1 MNGIYSFLGICMC
14 LACLGAVL
22 RQLKPSFFPFYTVGC
37 VVLCGVYLVSLLTP
51 VVSYVRELTE
61 STALP
66 SFFGVLFKAVG
77 VSLLSTAASEICT
90 ACGENSLAKGVEG
103 AGKAV
108 ILLLSLPV
116 VKYLL
121 ESALQLAV

>member
-1 MNGIYSFLGICMC
+1 MNGIYAFLGVSLC

-22 RQLKPSFFPFYTVGC
+22 RQLKPTVFPFYTVGC
-37 VVLCGVYLVSLLTP
+37 VVICGAYLLSLLAP
-51 VVSYVRELTE
+51 LISYVKELTE
-61 STALP
+61 STAIP
-66 SFFGVLFKAVG
+66 SFFALLFKAVG
-77 VSLLSTAASEICT
+77 VSLLCSVASEICS
-90 ACGENSLAKGVEG
+90 ACGETSLAKGVES

-108 ILLLSLPV
+108 ILILSLPV

>member
-1 MNGIYSFLGICMC
+1 MNGIYSFLGVSVC
-14 LACLGAVL
+14 LSCLGAVL
-22 RQLKPSFFPFYTVGC
+22 KQLKPAFFPFYSVACTV
-37 VVLCGVYLVSLLTP
+37 VCGGYIISLLAP
-51 VVSYVRELTE
+51 VAAYVKQLTE

-66 SFFGVLFKAVG
+66 AFFSTLFKAVG
-77 VSLLSTAASEICT
+77 VSLLCSAVSEICK
-90 ACGENSLAKGVEG
+90 ACGETGLAGGVES

-121 ESALQLAV
+121 EAATQLAA